1 MFITG
6 IILVL
11 ALLGAYTTCVL
22 FIKRVHDCSFEDAIW
37 FSKELIKDYM
47 YDRPYSWIHMSDFP
61 MMVMNDLIPFFSE
74 ETNKNWCGVLQLRS
88 TATQTAG
95 IMDGTPYYAFV
106 IPWEDKNEATYISI
120 IQNLAKIC
128 LTNMHCT
135 ITDVVID
142 FLDWTNS
149 DYKICRIRYART
161 APEQLSFRNIQVKS
175 DMDSIGSTLT
185 EVHDS
190 ELDAEL
196 DLFR

>member
-1 MFITG
+1 MGIMSGKKG
-6 IILVL
+6 IIFGVSNKFGIANAIAEQIFKQGGEL
-11 ALLGAYTTCVL
+11 AFTYANEAME
-22 FIKRVHDCSFEDAIW
+22 KRV
-37 FSKELIKDYM
+37 
-47 YDRPYSWIHMSDFP
+47 RPIAES
-61 MMVMNDLIPFFSE
+61 
-74 ETNKNWCGVLQLRS
+74 
-88 TATQTAG
+88 
-95 IMDGTPYYAFV
+95 MD
-106 IPWEDKNEATYISI
+106 
-120 IQNLAKIC
+120 AKIC